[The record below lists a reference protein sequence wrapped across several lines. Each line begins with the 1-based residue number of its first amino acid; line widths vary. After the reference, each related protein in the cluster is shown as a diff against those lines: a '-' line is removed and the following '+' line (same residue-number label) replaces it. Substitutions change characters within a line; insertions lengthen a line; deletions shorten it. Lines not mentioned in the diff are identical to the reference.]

1 MSPEQAQG
9 ELLDERSDFYSLGI
23 ILYEMLTGRKPYTGA
38 TAMEVLQ
45 QHVNS
50 PLPPLPHSLARYEH
64 ILHRLSAK
72 NRAERFDR
80 ADEIIA
86 AIQEIRAAIT
96 LNVESAVA

>member
-1 MSPEQAQG
+1 M
-9 ELLDERSDFYSLGI
+9 
-23 ILYEMLTGRKPYTGA
+23 LYEMLTGRKPYTGA

-64 ILHRLSAK
+64 FLHKLAAK
-72 NRAERFDR
+72 NRTERF
-80 ADEIIA
+80 AQAEEIIA
-86 AIQEIRAAIT
+86 AIGKLRTAIP